1 MVDKLRTPL
10 FIIAIIL
17 MVLTVMFELGAGI
30 ALPNLTAPN
39 PQERNVLEIIPADSP
54 AREEAIKDPE
64 LLNKSKQLESKP
76 PGLAITYMALLDG
89 IVLFTVGLMGIALIM
104 PEKIQGRLQGCVTFI
119 FGLLLIIACIIL
131 IFIALGLLL
140 LMVSLFLSV
149 PFGTI
154 AYFAIFGFFDRGGS
168 TTALA
173 LIMFLKLGFVIC
185 LILAQQRFIQNKGL
199 VLLLLTS
206 LLANVI
212 ISFLHGIVPSFLV
225 SITDALAA
233 IIVAILAVI
242 WLIFLLFG
250 SLLGIIKAVI

>member
-10 FIIAIIL
+10 FIIAVIL
-17 MVLTVMFELGAGI
+17 IALTVLFELGAGI
-30 ALPNLTAPN
+30 VLPNLTAPKA
-39 PQERNVLEIIPADSP
+39 QDRNVLAIIPNDSP
-54 AREEAIKDPE
+54 AKEEAQENSE
-64 LLNKSKQLESKP
+64 LQQKSRQLESKP
-76 PGLAITYMALLDG
+76 PGMAITYMALLDG
-89 IVLFTVGLMGIALIM
+89 IVLFTVGLMGLALLI

-154 AYFAIFGFFDRGGS
+154 AYFAIFGFFDRAGS
-168 TTALA
+168 TIALS
-173 LIMFLKLGFVIC
+173 LIMFLKLGFAIC
-185 LILAQQRFIQNKGL
+185 LVLSQQRFIQNKGL
-199 VLLLLTS
+199 VLLILTS

-212 ISFLHGIVPSFLV
+212 VSLLHGIVPSFLV

-250 SLLGIIKAVI
+250 SLFSIIKAIV